1 MGMLLAAMAGAG
13 DAGVKSMDQE
23 IEQLGRK
30 ELLDQQSQAQL
41 QNAQALE
48 KYKID
53 LADQVRKRDAQDLT
67 AATDAEM
74 NRRLV
79 EKVQA
84 ARGNTLTADSEP
96 GSVEDGGQTYTSK
109 FVGDAEAIRKSLAD
123 IKDPAERSRVE
134 RLLADQVSRNR
145 ARVGTVDADSITP
158 EERTKYALDNKE
170 RALALHSAALS
181 TGQLTAKDALMLDNR
196 EGALATQLQLGQ
208 MRGEYQTAIVKAQL
222 EVASAKN
229 QAEYAVALGKLE
241 ALTAKA
247 QSGEDRG
254 MGNLYMRAAEQKGEQ
269 IKTLMKRLESPIS
282 QAERD
287 AILKEVAGLSGE
299 VNGLIGRAI
308 GAPATGGPG
317 AGGTA
322 PPPLSGFE
330 KSGAGDGAKPRSVKP
345 AAASKPT
352 AGREISS
359 TIDQEN
365 FLDDVKRLSETELY
379 AKYKDRVAGL
389 RPEQKAIVEKIR
401 SRISSYD

>member
-13 DAGVKSMDQE
+13 DAGVQSMNQE
-23 IEQLGRK
+23 IDQLNRADLLKQQAAQQLASAKDLEQF
-30 ELLDQQSQAQL
+30 
-41 QNAQALE
+41 
-48 KYKID
+48 KID
-53 LADQVRKRDAQDLT
+53 LADQVRKRDAQELST
-67 AATDAEM
+67 ATDAEM

-84 ARGNTLTADSEP
+84 ARGNTLTSDSEP
-96 GSVEDGGQTYTSK
+96 GSVEDGGKTFTSK
-109 FVGDAEAIRKSLAD
+109 FVGDAEAIRKTIAD
-123 IKDPAERSRVE
+123 IKDPAERARVAK
-134 RLLADQVSRNR
+134 LLDDQVSRNR
-145 ARVGTVDADSITP
+145 SRVGTVDADSITP
-158 EERTKYALDNKE
+158 EERIKYALDDKE

-181 TGQLTAKDALMLDNR
+181 TGQLSAKDALVLNNR

-208 MRGEYQTAIVKAQL
+208 MRGEYQTAIAAARMEAYNAKTQAQY
-222 EVASAKN
+222 EAAMAK
-229 QAEYAVALGKLE
+229 VE
-241 ALTAKA
+241 ALVTKA

-269 IKTLMKRLESPIS
+269 IKTLTQRLAGPVS

-287 AILKEVAGLSGE
+287 AIAKEIADLNTE
-299 VNGLIGRAI
+299 VNGLISRAI

-330 KSGAGDGAKPRSVKP
+330 KSGAGNGAKPQSVKP

-389 RPEQKAIVEKIR
+389 RPEQKAIIDKIR
-401 SRISSYD
+401 ARVNSYD